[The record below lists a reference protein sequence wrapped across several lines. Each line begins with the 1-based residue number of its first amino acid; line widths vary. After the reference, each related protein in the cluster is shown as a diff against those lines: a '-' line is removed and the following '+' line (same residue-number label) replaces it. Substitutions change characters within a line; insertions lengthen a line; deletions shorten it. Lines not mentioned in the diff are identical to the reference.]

1 MENISAKLF
10 MKYDCIE
17 EMKKIPDNSVDLIF
31 ADPLY
36 YLQLPKGKRLKRSNG
51 TEIIP
56 ADSDWDSLK
65 ATIIMTPLLMLGL
78 ASA

>member
-1 MENISAKLF
+1 ME
-10 MKYDCIE
+10 KYFSKIIHGDCIE

-31 ADPLY
+31 ADPPY

-56 ADSDWDSLK
+56 VRDFFVL
-65 ATIIMTPLLMLGL
+65 
-78 ASA
+78 